1 MPRKVTAYE
10 CEWNCGKNLRKT
22 KAAVS
27 RHEEA
32 CLLNP
37 ARRSCA
43 TCKHDGD
50 EGQCSVSRRP
60 EKKHCVV
67 RCYGHELKDELKE
80 DSNAK

>member
-22 KAAVS
+22 KAAVA

-37 ARRSCA
+37 GRLSCV
-43 TCKHDGD
+43 TCVYDGD
-50 EGQCSVSRRP
+50 EGQCVVSRRP
-60 EKKHCVV
+60 EKTHCVV
-67 RCYGHELKDELKE
+67 RCYAHQLKDELKE
-80 DSNAK
+80 DSNA